1 MDMKKDVSTTKGS
14 DMDER
19 KIVSRILRGDEKTLR
34 FFYLH
39 FQPRL
44 STFIKN
50 KIARE
55 EDAEEILQD
64 TFLATI
70 EGFRDFA
77 FRSSIFTFI
86 CSIANHKIIDFY
98 RKKKVKKILFSQMP
112 EVETLV
118 SALLGPEEVLDEALL
133 KDKIKN
139 TFRRLTPAYQKIL
152 KLKYIYGYS
161 VGEIASMLSIS
172 FKSAESQLFR
182 ARKAFV
188 AAYSV

>member
-1 MDMKKDVSTTKGS
+1 
-14 DMDER
+14 MDE
-19 KIVSRILRGDEKTLR
+19 KQIVARILSGDEKALR

-39 FQPRL
+39 FQTRL
-44 STFIKN
+44 GTFIKN
-50 KIARE
+50 KIAGE

-64 TFLATI
+64 TFLAAI

-77 FRSSIFTFI
+77 FRSSIFTYI

-118 SALLGPEEVLDEALL
+118 SALLGPEAVLDEELL
-133 KDKIKN
+133 KEKIKY
-139 TFRRLTPAYQKIL
+139 TFRRLTPTYQKIL
-152 KLKYIYGYS
+152 KLKYIYGYT
-161 VGEIASMLSIS
+161 VGEIANMMSIS

-188 AAYSV
+188 AAYSL